1 MHTKV
6 TTTLSHISP
15 RQFDDI
21 CDASLRDD
29 LIRNYANRLARFTAA
44 RLSATQMRNF
54 LELAFGA
61 NWYEQPFAKLR
72 ATASITKLAKG
83 EAMPYRDRIIQWHKP
98 TNDTLNRASEL
109 RDSTYG
115 RLIEKYYG
123 KKFAQSMYKTLK
135 CFDGCGKRQT
145 KNAMITCVKFAMLVC
160 EYAPDYK
167 KQMRTSTYR
176 DLFCNSWAVD
186 CVLQMW
192 SKENRDVMPQD
203 MRAEIFH
210 DFVQYIF
217 ESKSGVSEYERV
229 LQNLRERIHGCVWR
243 IATWDGY
250 SRMKNTQKLV
260 TYYREYKRS
269 KEMRGYTQALQ
280 LKPVGINCSAYRPNP
295 QLYRMVKQVFNAK
308 VDDDTK
314 RETIHQMSIQ
324 IERASKYRRA
334 IFTPHYVIEGSK

>member
-1 MHTKV
+1 MHT
-6 TTTLSHISP
+6 TITTLSHVSP
-15 RQFDDI
+15 RQFNDI
-21 CDASLRDD
+21 CDASIRED
-29 LIRNYANRLARFTAA
+29 LIKNYANRLARFTAA

-54 LELAFGA
+54 LALAFGE

-72 ATASITKLAKG
+72 ATASVTKLAKG
-83 EAMPYRDRIIQWHKP
+83 EIAPFRDSLVRWGKP
-98 TNDTLNRASEL
+98 QKDTLNRASEL
-109 RDSTYG
+109 CDSTYG
-115 RLIEKYYG
+115 RLIAKYYG
-123 KKFAQSMYKTLK
+123 KKFTQSMYKTLR
-135 CFDGCGKRQT
+135 CYDGYGKMQT
-145 KNAMITCVKFAMLVC
+145 RRTMITCVKFAMLVC

-167 KQMRTSTYR
+167 KRMRASTYR
-176 DLFCNSWAVD
+176 NLFCNSWAVD

-192 SKENRDVMPQD
+192 SKDNRDIMPQD

-217 ESKSGVSEYERV
+217 ESKDGVKDYERV

-250 SRMKNTQKLV
+250 ARMKNAQKLV
-260 TYYREYKRS
+260 MYYREYKRA

-280 LKPVGINCSAYRPNP
+280 LRPVGINCSAYKPNP
-295 QLYRMVKQVFNAK
+295 QLYRMVKQVFKAK

-324 IERASKYRRA
+324 IERASKYRRS
-334 IFTPHYVIEGSK
+334 IFTPHFLYERSK